1 MVSTDRFLNIH
12 ELAIYLGIKPK
23 TLYAR
28 VQEIPHYKVGRLIRF
43 KRDDVDA
50 WMEQHRVVKE
60 EKEQDQKQEHA
71 QEPPKTATERAPKPP
86 KARRSR
92 KRKGPITDIDRMISK
107 AIDQVTAEYYSPG
120 HGKSDQVK
128 GSGKEV

>member
-43 KRDDVDA
+43 KREDVDV
-50 WMEQHRVVKE
+50 WMERHKVAKTENSQDEKQGHESSTPTTEPALEPPEPADQEKE
-60 EKEQDQKQEHA
+60 EVPSQ
-71 QEPPKTATERAPKPP
+71 TSTE
-86 KARRSR
+86 
-92 KRKGPITDIDRMISK
+92 
-107 AIDQVTAEYYSPG
+107 
-120 HGKSDQVK
+120 
-128 GSGKEV
+128 

>member
-43 KRDDVDA
+43 KREDVDV
-50 WMEQHRVVKE
+50 WMERHKVAKTENSQD
-60 EKEQDQKQEHA
+60 EKQGHGSSTPTTDPALES
-71 QEPPKTATERAPKPP
+71 PRT
-86 KARRSR
+86 RRSR
-92 KRKGPITDIDRMISK
+92 KRRSPITDIDRMISK
-107 AIDQVTAEYYSPG
+107 AIDQVKVGGYTAS